1 VGSINM
7 NAVCEYN
14 NSIAINGSFACQLPA
29 CVECNR
35 DEPTVSKDLGW
46 LLIYDILNAIITR
59 NAKELT

>member
-1 VGSINM
+1 MVVSH
-7 NAVCEYN
+7 AK
-14 NSIAINGSFACQLPA
+14 LPA
-29 CVECNR
+29 WVECNR